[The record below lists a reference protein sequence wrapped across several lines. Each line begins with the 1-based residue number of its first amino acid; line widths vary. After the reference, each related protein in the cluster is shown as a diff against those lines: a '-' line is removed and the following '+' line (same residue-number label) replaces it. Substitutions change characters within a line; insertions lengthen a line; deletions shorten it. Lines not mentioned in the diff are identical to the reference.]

1 MILGFYKKGNKAQVY
16 HKASCV
22 MYELPKK
29 ENQEIQLIDISR
41 KKERPNRSANRRR
54 SLCKSW

>member
-29 ENQEIQLIDISR
+29 AKQEIQLIDISR
-41 KKERPNRSANRRR
+41 KKRTPKQV
-54 SLCKSW
+54 CKPKAFAM

>member
-41 KKERPNRSANRRR
+41 KKRTPKQV
-54 SLCKSW
+54 CKPKAFAM